1 MPGAGIEDVSVPVP
15 SGPPLS
21 GTVAPQ
27 AILTARS
34 AWPTG
39 SSPIRTGTGPRTGR
53 RELAMRVSWPVSR
66 LMACDVPAC
75 WIWQFIRSRKPAD
88 RVSTTTLRH
97 GGSSGVAR
105 SRDIR
110 TRCAQT
116 PGRARRMR
124 CTGRKAHPRA
134 ADRRRSENIPGGRP
148 RRFMP
153 AERSCWPAAR
163 LAGWLSWKFKAS
175 PFRGRSNRH
184 TTCRVKKDNAIAKTA
199 N

>member
-97 GGSSGVAR
+97 GGSIRGCSIAR
-105 SRDIR
+105 HTNPLCANPGPRSSNALHRTESSPACSRSAAIR
-110 TRCAQT
+110 KHS
-116 PGRARRMR
+116 RR
-124 CTGRKAHPRA
+124 T
-134 ADRRRSENIPGGRP
+134 P

>member
-97 GGSSGVAR
+97 GGSIRGCSIAR
-105 SRDIR
+105 HTNPLCANPGPRSSNALHR
-110 TRCAQT
+110 TESSPACSLGGDPKTFQED
-116 PGRARRMR
+116 
-124 CTGRKAHPRA
+124 AHGGLC
-134 ADRRRSENIPGGRP
+134 RRSVPAGRQRGLPDGCLGNSKPPHSGG
-148 RRFMP
+148 
-153 AERSCWPAAR
+153 E
-163 LAGWLSWKFKAS
+163 
-175 PFRGRSNRH
+175 
-184 TTCRVKKDNAIAKTA
+184 AIGTPPVV
-199 N
+199 